1 MNEQASV
8 FTDRAERSAARAESA
23 AEFLQ
28 KFAPG
33 DDHDLL
39 SEMMV
44 TITRLS
50 ADKCGRGELKILNRA
65 LKELRY
71 AFKIFAPFEEV
82 PKVSVFGSS
91 RTQPSH
97 PQYQEAVKFSQL
109 IRDKG
114 WMVITGAGDGIMRAG
129 HEGATRESS
138 FGVNISLPFEQDAND
153 IIKGDSKLVNFKYF
167 FTRKLLF
174 VKEARAI
181 ALFPGG
187 FGTQD
192 EGFEALTL
200 IQTGKSDP
208 VPVVLVDEPG
218 GTYWQHWR
226 TYVKAE
232 LLGNNMISPE
242 DMDLFYLT
250 DSAEEAVDEVLKFYR
265 RYNSSRY
272 VRDTYVMRMNSP
284 LPQAAVDQINDEF
297 VDILKD
303 GKFEQVS
310 EALPEEDGELADL
323 PRLIFRFNRRSLGR
337 LRMLIN
343 VVNECD

>member
-1 MNEQASV
+1 MSNNAPV
-8 FTDRAERSAARAESA
+8 FADRAERSAARAEAA
-23 AEFLQ
+23 AEFL
-28 KFAPG
+28 KTFAPG

-44 TITRLS
+44 TITRL
-50 ADKCGRGELKILNRA
+50 ATDECGRGELKILNRA
-65 LKELRY
+65 FKELRY
-71 AFKIFAPFEEV
+71 AFKMFAPYSET
-82 PKVSVFGSS
+82 PKVTVFGSS

-97 PQYQEAVKFSQL
+97 PQYQEAVKFSRM
-109 IRDKG
+109 IREKG

-153 IIKGDSKLVNFKYF
+153 IIKGDPKLVNFKYF

-174 VKEARAI
+174 LKEAKAI
-181 ALFPGG
+181 VLFPGG

-232 LLGNNMISPE
+232 LLGNNMISAD

-250 DSAEEAVDEVLKFYR
+250 DDAEKAVDEVLRFYR
-265 RYNSSRY
+265 RYHSSRF
-272 VRDTYVMRMNSP
+272 VRDQYVMRLNSP
-284 LPQAAVDQINDEF
+284 LPDSFIAMLNDEY
-297 VDILKD
+297 VDIVKD
-303 GKFEQVS
+303 GKFEQTS
-310 EALPEEDGELADL
+310 GALPEEDGELPDL
-323 PRLIFRFNRRSLGR
+323 PRLLFRFNRRSLGR
-337 LRMLIN
+337 LRNLIN
-343 VVNECD
+343 AVNDCA